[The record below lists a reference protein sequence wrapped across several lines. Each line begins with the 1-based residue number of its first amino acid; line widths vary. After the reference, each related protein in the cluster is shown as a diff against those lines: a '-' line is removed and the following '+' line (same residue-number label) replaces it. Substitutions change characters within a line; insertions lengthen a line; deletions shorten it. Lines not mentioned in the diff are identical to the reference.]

1 MQDRRV
7 SRAKGSA
14 GGNPK
19 DATMRLQF
27 LIITTLAPSL
37 GAITG
42 VDDPA
47 DPGFRRMIAHMTRE
61 LFPHRRFR
69 DGFDESASG
78 RVN

>member
-1 MQDRRV
+1 
-7 SRAKGSA
+7 
-14 GGNPK
+14 
-19 DATMRLQF
+19 MRMQF
-27 LIITTLAPSL
+27 LIVATLSPSL